1 MEETDLTFLPQNP
14 FPPATNNTIL
24 GPPPSPTTFAVEDG
38 YEPLAEV
45 LQQALDQAQH
55 GKGKRC
61 HADDKPFLDQPIMRG
76 ARECGPGS
84 MAYQSRKKILEALRC
99 PDDDRAIE
107 DLLGAI
113 NYIAAQVILRR
124 EQTANEAD

>member
-1 MEETDLTFLPQNP
+1 MSGAIE
-14 FPPATNNTIL
+14 ATEQLLREFSRTKSGGYAQPVL
-24 GPPPSPTTFAVEDG
+24 PTTFAIEEG